1 VRYVLVPHRRTNLCY
16 LLCRSKPVK
25 PCHQR
30 CVETCSHEQP
40 ARRHPRGLG
49 GSRSRSEVCAWG
61 TRRGRCVNGWRLAI
75 GAVLLLL
82 VVRLL
87 QGGGRS
93 FCFCLWFGFYKVVA
107 VSETG
112 ADADGGSGRAWRH
125 RLPQRKQCL
134 NSAKQCSPGLTSPG
148 SKTRKWH
155 RSIDRIPVRAIN
167 HHCR

>member
-1 VRYVLVPHRRTNLCY
+1 VHISNESLLVILVVGLVAGWLAGKIVQGAGFGLIGDIAIGIVGAFIGDW
-16 LLCRSKPVK
+16 LLPQIGI
-25 PCHQR
+25 H
-30 CVETCSHEQP
+30 
-40 ARRHPRGLG
+40 LG
-49 GSRSRSEVCAWG
+49 SGIVSAI
-61 TRRGRCVNGWRLAI
+61 VNATI